1 MALRPYYQ
9 RRTSV
14 PSILAAPKMARNPAT
29 RCAFPFYGHA
39 AESAFDEA
47 RNVVGTSMGRGSR
60 RLICCAMDDF
70 RPRVLQLACGSD
82 GRHAVDGALH
92 PAFRTSRYAG
102 DTCQAGRITSRKW

>member
-9 RRTSV
+9 GRTSV
-14 PSILAAPKMARNPAT
+14 PSILVAPKMARNPAA
-29 RCAFPFYGHA
+29 RCAFPSHGHT

-60 RLICCAMDDF
+60 RRICCAMVDF

-82 GRHAVDGALH
+82 GRHANDGALY
-92 PAFRTSRYAG
+92 PAFRTSRYAS
-102 DTCQAGRITSRKW
+102 DTCQAGRI